1 MPLPPRPVPGFGEM
15 QESINFIELFPVDE
29 MLAKINSLE
38 PVLKEIGTEMMIESR
53 RAFIDQEFGS
63 WTWPPRYG
71 GIPFPAKIN
80 YAGALQ
86 DLTDGPKVQDRRF
99 NDRPAL
105 RSNTSSLMKSIN
117 FQVMDKVSVRVGATG
132 TPATYAGKHQWG
144 LESTQDIPGD
154 AIEKLDKQIGKERNE
169 ERLDGLHALRSRL
182 VRDGSVL
189 TTKVQQRPFLG
200 VTDEMAE
207 KIPRILS
214 AYFQGGAADG
224 SPNA

>member
-1 MPLPPRPVPGFGEM
+1 M
-15 QESINFIELFPVDE
+15 QESINFLELFPVDE
-29 MLAKINSLE
+29 MIDKIKNLG
-38 PVLKEIGTEMMIESR
+38 PVLTAIGTEMMVESR

-86 DLTDGPKVQDRRF
+86 DLTDGPRVQDRRF

-105 RSNTSSLMKSIN
+105 RSDTSSLMKSIN
-117 FQVMDKVSVRVGATG
+117 FQVMDKVSVRVGPTG
-132 TPATYAGKHQWG
+132 TPATYAAKHQWG

-154 AIEKLDKQIGKERNE
+154 AIDKLDAQIDKETNE
-169 ERLDGLHALRSRL
+169 ERLDGLHALRARL
-182 VRDGSVL
+182 ARDGSVL

-200 VTDEMAE
+200 VTDEMQE

-214 AYFQGGAADG
+214 DHFNGGAADG

>member
-1 MPLPPRPVPGFGEM
+1 M
-15 QESINFIELFPVDE
+15 QESINFLELFPVDE
-29 MLAKINSLE
+29 MIDKIKNLG
-38 PVLKEIGTEMMIESR
+38 PVLTAIGTEMMVESR

-86 DLTDGPKVQDRRF
+86 DLTDGPRVQDRRF

-105 RSNTSSLMKSIN
+105 RSDTSSLMKSIN
-117 FQVMDKVSVRVGATG
+117 FQVMDKVSVRVGPTG
-132 TPATYAGKHQWG
+132 TPATYAAKHQWG

-154 AIEKLDKQIGKERNE
+154 AIDKLDKQIDKETND
-169 ERLDGLHALRSRL
+169 ERLDGLHALRARL
-182 VRDGSVL
+182 ARDGSVL

-200 VTDEMAE
+200 VTDEMQE

-214 AYFQGGAADG
+214 DHFNGGADG